1 VKQIAVAFGVGA
13 ATAVV
18 TSIALTMRPTEIGAV
33 DVGIVVIAFS
43 AALALSGL
51 WGVFGREF
59 AMIGVAWCGAWT
71 AWSTGVLIRFFT
83 DDTTDLLV
91 GSIAVLALSVGG
103 FVVTFV
109 AWMIGQIVCV
119 STGHHTSKELSEIA
133 TGRPDSWVS
142 VSGQTL
148 PELFDEV
155 ERLAPRGEP
164 LEARSMGIEHRRT
177 WKRPVAIVATRR
189 TLIVAPI
196 NADGLLRDDVAVISP
211 PTLTSASVRSL
222 DRTGATRRSL
232 SHHDD
237 VIEITTV
244 DGRHRR
250 LTLAYEPRRR
260 PTSTEPEPEVG
271 AANAVRR
278 WIRVNATTYH

>member
-1 VKQIAVAFGVGA
+1 MKQVAVAFVVGA
-13 ATAVV
+13 VAAVV
-18 TSIALTMRPTEIGAV
+18 TSVALTVRPTAIGAV
-33 DVGIVVIAFS
+33 DVGIVVVAFL
-43 AALALSGL
+43 AAMAYSVL

-59 AMIGVAWCGAWT
+59 AMIGVAWCGAWA
-71 AWSTGVLIRFFT
+71 AWTSGVLIRFLT

-91 GSIAVLALSVGG
+91 GSIVVLALSVGG

-119 STGHHTSKELSEIA
+119 STGHHTSRELSEIA

-142 VSGQTL
+142 MSGQTL

-155 ERLAPRGEP
+155 ERLAPHGEP

-196 NADGLLRDDVAVISP
+196 DADGILRDDVAVISA
-211 PTLTSASVRSL
+211 PTLASASVRSL

-237 VIEITTV
+237 LIEITTV
-244 DGRHRR
+244 DGRQRR

-260 PTSTEPEPEVG
+260 PSSTEPTPEVG

-278 WIRVNATTYH
+278 WIRVNAATYH